1 MTDLTH
7 RPYADGDTP
16 AITKLMNAVA
26 IEAGADPTYLDADID
41 GMVKG
46 WIRDAERDTRLSF
59 GPDGQLVAVGMVGA
73 PPSGGSLAH
82 TIGGVHPLWQGRGLG
97 HELLVWQLER
107 ISAMRD
113 ERAPGEEWQVNCF
126 TSVLDEGAV
135 HMYENFDMAP
145 ARYFL
150 EMRADL
156 GAVPRGEPPDG
167 VRVAP
172 YTADLAGAVYQAHM
186 DAFADHW
193 GHERRTRDEWEP
205 GTTGSPAFRPD
216 LSFVAVAGDGIA
228 GYLLAYDGAD
238 NAHVVGQVG
247 TLREWRRKGV
257 ASALL
262 YA

>member
-1 MTDLTH
+1 
-7 RPYADGDTP
+7 
-16 AITKLMNAVA
+16 
-26 IEAGADPTYLDADID
+26 
-41 GMVKG
+41 
-46 WIRDAERDTRLSF
+46 
-59 GPDGQLVAVGMVGA
+59 
-73 PPSGGSLAH
+73 
-82 TIGGVHPLWQGRGLG
+82 
-97 HELLVWQLER
+97 
-107 ISAMRD
+107 
-113 ERAPGEEWQVNCF
+113 
-126 TSVLDEGAV
+126 
-135 HMYENFDMAP
+135 
-145 ARYFL
+145 
-150 EMRADL
+150 
-156 GAVPRGEPPDG
+156 VPRGEPPEG

-193 GHERRTRDEWEP
+193 GYERRTRDEWEP

-262 YA
+262 SASMRAAAAAGKTVSTLGVDADSPTGAVGVYERVGFAVHARFVTYQRGLPPGAEAYPGH